1 MKCIGVLLVVV
12 ALVATHKID
21 EEDDVPDIDIRK
33 VDSRRE
39 FARFIRKFRGS
50 RGNLRSNDEV
60 KKRYQIFSRNV
71 DSIKKHNK
79 KGSSFRMEINEFAD
93 KSLRERHLYT
103 GLANV
108 TNALQKRSLSKRS
121 ALQLREAAPAAY
133 DHRDE
138 GHVTGVDNQEDCGS
152 CWTYGVVYP
161 LEGAVSILSGKDA
174 VELSQQEILSC
185 AYEDDEARNGCNGGW
200 YMDGWDYVR
209 TYGRLAYEADEP
221 YLGVDMHCDPDINN
235 KPNGFAGYKVVDW
248 ERVPKGDDAAL
259 AVFSS
264 KHVVAVALESLGLF
278 FYSSGLFKDEYCE
291 TPAAVDHAVTLV
303 GYDTEAWIVKNSW
316 GETWGEKG
324 YVRMARELQSHCGIA
339 DYAYFPIV
347 EKEEKE

>member
-1 MKCIGVLLVVV
+1 MKCIGVLLVVI
-12 ALVATHKID
+12 ALVAAHKID

-121 ALQLREAAPAAY
+121 ALQLREA
-133 DHRDE
+133 
-138 GHVTGVDNQEDCGS
+138 
-152 CWTYGVVYP
+152 
-161 LEGAVSILSGKDA
+161 
-174 VELSQQEILSC
+174 
-185 AYEDDEARNGCNGGW
+185 
-200 YMDGWDYVR
+200 
-209 TYGRLAYEADEP
+209 
-221 YLGVDMHCDPDINN
+221 
-235 KPNGFAGYKVVDW
+235 
-248 ERVPKGDDAAL
+248 
-259 AVFSS
+259 
-264 KHVVAVALESLGLF
+264 
-278 FYSSGLFKDEYCE
+278 
-291 TPAAVDHAVTLV
+291 
-303 GYDTEAWIVKNSW
+303 
-316 GETWGEKG
+316 
-324 YVRMARELQSHCGIA
+324 
-339 DYAYFPIV
+339 
-347 EKEEKE
+347 